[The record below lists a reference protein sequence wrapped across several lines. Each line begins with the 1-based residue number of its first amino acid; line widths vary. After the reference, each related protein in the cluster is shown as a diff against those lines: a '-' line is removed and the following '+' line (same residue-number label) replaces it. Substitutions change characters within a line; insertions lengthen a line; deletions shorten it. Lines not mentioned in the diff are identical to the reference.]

1 MNSEARKMVLFLSF
15 IYRDNVTQKKCHFA
29 WVLSYLLSSLK
40 SVKIA
45 KTAKPS
51 KVRLQQNP
59 KTSKPQPL
67 CFYYFRLRAV
77 VWEEKWAKIPW
88 VYKLLIFFFFSQ
100 PWFWFHPRIC
110 SLILDWNFDLLLG
123 GLFLKWKFYFLKWKF

>member
-1 MNSEARKMVLFLSF
+1 MVLFLSF

-59 KTSKPQPL
+59 KISKPQPL

-77 VWEEKWAKIPW
+77 V
-88 VYKLLIFFFFSQ
+88 
-100 PWFWFHPRIC
+100 
-110 SLILDWNFDLLLG
+110 
-123 GLFLKWKFYFLKWKF
+123 